1 MKFLRILLDELVSV
15 SDVLFQFG
23 KRFALAEDAR
33 NFLQSADVPTFVE
46 PIFESEVPQ
55 HDLSLV
61 RRWRLLQAEPH
72 AAGRVLA
79 VGGRASCAAL
89 RGGRSHLSIFLIF
102 LARLD

>member
-1 MKFLRILLDELVSV
+1 
-15 SDVLFQFG
+15 
-23 KRFALAEDAR
+23 
-33 NFLQSADVPTFVE
+33 
-46 PIFESEVPQ
+46 VPQ